1 MHTNIQILYSSLPFL
16 YVQVDLNNSQIETD
30 LHTKPSDKH
39 QYLLKTFCHPAH
51 TKRTIRFS
59 LALRLRPSAPPTIS
73 SISAAMNY

>member
-30 LHTKPSDKH
+30 LHTKPTDKY

-51 TKRTIRFS
+51 TKLNNPFS
-59 LALRLRPSAPPTIS
+59 LALRLRPSAPLTIS
-73 SISAAMNY
+73 SISAAMN

>member
-39 QYLLKTFCHPAH
+39 QYLLKTFCHPP
-51 TKRTIRFS
+51 TQ
-59 LALRLRPSAPPTIS
+59 SAPSLSASPYASVHASAPLTIS
-73 SISAAMNY
+73 SISAAMN

>member
-51 TKRTIRFS
+51 TKRTIPFS
-59 LALRLRPSAPPTIS
+59 LALRLRPSAPLTIS
-73 SISAAMNY
+73 SISAAMNE